1 MQNMGN
7 KVVSLY
13 YHQRLWHETG
23 KEASLES
30 IRVVFEN
37 IETLCRAELGLDTD
51 SAEAS
56 GRDLVGDPGEVHV
69 DQGGDDVVPDG
80 LPTETSHHGVQ
91 VVEELRADV
100 LRPHLQPQP
109 HHRPGTELRQTGHR
123 AQSVPQSPGLG
134 GREETVSAHLQTVQS
149 EIIKVQHSKVARS
162 HLGSW
167 LPQAREGSWQ
177 VCQIVVVDFEVFQV
191 GQFPQGWWQTLYV
204 VLADVHSD

>member
-1 MQNMGN
+1 MQNMGD

-69 DQGGDDVVPDG
+69 DECRDDVVPDR
-80 LPTETSHHGVQ
+80 LATQTSHHRVQ
-91 VVEELRADV
+91 VVQELRGDV
-100 LRPHLQPQP
+100 LRPHLHPLL
-109 HHRPGTELRQTGHR
+109 HHRHGAELHQAGHR
-123 AQSVPQSPGLG
+123 AQAVPQSTGIG
-134 GREETVSAHLQTVQS
+134 ARKETVGIQL
-149 EIIKVQHSKVARS
+149 
-162 HLGSW
+162 
-167 LPQAREGSWQ
+167 
-177 VCQIVVVDFEVFQV
+177 
-191 GQFPQGWWQTLYV
+191 
-204 VLADVHSD
+204 